1 MAPTSEEIR
10 WSEHS
15 EEEVVAV
22 CDLSHG
28 EVCMKSRSSDQ
39 NSLEQLFDMAEGRW
53 TRRLI

>member
-53 TRRLI
+53 TRRLA